1 MTLRTNGLFLIIWFA
16 GYHGDVFVLFLS
28 YTKSSQTLC
37 FQGMIKLVLLNCVRF
52 CLSKDCVTRR
62 RSDKKPNLHL
72 KWMET
77 WMKRKNE
84 IRRKPVLSMFSGSG
98 SHLLSGRPAVR
109 IRSRT
114 PVFSGGSRLLGT
126 LFQSKFCLKMSE

>member
-1 MTLRTNGLFLIIWFA
+1 M
-16 GYHGDVFVLFLS
+16 DVSVVCNRCENYDDCVERCTIFGVSFR
-28 YTKSSQTLC
+28 YKSSQTLC
-37 FQGMIKLVLLNCVRF
+37 FQGLIKLLLLNCVRF

-62 RSDKKPNLHL
+62 RSNKKPNLHL

-84 IRRKPVLSMFSGSG
+84 IWRKPVLSMFSGSG

-114 PVFSGGSRLLGT
+114 P
-126 LFQSKFCLKMSE
+126 LFRGFETFRGPCFHAQK